1 MLRVALTK
9 GRIEK
14 KMTTMLEKLGYD
26 VTSMINKDRELQID
40 VEDKMKIIF
49 AKSNDVITFIEHGI
63 VDIGIV
69 GSDTLL
75 ENSFKNYYELLDLE
89 IGKCS
94 FAVCSYPEYKKIK
107 LNRRKRIATKY
118 PNVAKAYFESK
129 DEDVEIIKLE
139 GSVELGPVVGLT
151 DAIVDIVETGATLK
165 ANGLEVIDKITDV
178 SARLICNKTKFK
190 YKKEEILNLIDLI
203 ENYNKK
209 NNCTGNF
216 I

>member
-1 MLRVALTK
+1 MLKVALTK

-14 KMTTMLEKLGYD
+14 KVTTMLEKLGYD
-26 VTSMINKDRELQID
+26 VTSMINKNRELQIN
-40 VEDKMKIIF
+40 VEDKMEIIF
-49 AKSNDVITFIEHGI
+49 AKSNDVVTFIEHGI

-94 FAVCSYPEYKKIK
+94 FAVCSYPEYKNIK

-118 PNVAKAYFESK
+118 PNVAKKYFESK
-129 DEDVEIIKLE
+129 DEDVEIIRLE

-165 ANGLEVIDKITDV
+165 ANGLEVIEKITDV
-178 SARLICNKTKFK
+178 STRLICNKTKFK

-203 ENYNKK
+203 EN
-209 NNCTGNF
+209 NNR
-216 I
+216 

>member
-1 MLRVALTK
+1 MLKVALTK

-14 KMTTMLEKLGYD
+14 KVTTMLEKLGYD
-26 VTSMINKDRELQID
+26 VTSMINKNRELQIN

-49 AKSNDVITFIEHGI
+49 AKSNDVVTFIEHGI

-94 FAVCSYPEYKKIK
+94 FAVCSYPEYKNIK

-118 PNVAKAYFESK
+118 PNVAKKYFESK

-165 ANGLEVIDKITDV
+165 ANGLEVIEKITDV
-178 SARLICNKTKFK
+178 STRLICNKTKFK

-203 ENYNKK
+203 EN
-209 NNCTGNF
+209 NNR
-216 I
+216 

>member
-1 MLRVALTK
+1 MLKVALTK

-14 KMTTMLEKLGYD
+14 KVTTMLEKLGYD
-26 VTSMINKDRELQID
+26 VTPMINKNRELQIN

-49 AKSNDVITFIEHGI
+49 AKSNDVVTFIEHGI

-94 FAVCSYPEYKKIK
+94 FAVCSYPEYKNIK

-118 PNVAKAYFESK
+118 PNVAKKYFESK

-165 ANGLEVIDKITDV
+165 ANGLEVIEKITDV
-178 SARLICNKTKFK
+178 STRLICNKTKFK

-203 ENYNKK
+203 EK
-209 NNCTGNF
+209 NNR
-216 I
+216 

>member
-1 MLRVALTK
+1 MLKVALTK

-14 KMTTMLEKLGYD
+14 KVTTMLEKLEYD
-26 VTSMINKDRELQID
+26 VTSMINKNRELQIN
-40 VEDKMKIIF
+40 VEDKMEIIF
-49 AKSNDVITFIEHGI
+49 AKSNDVVTFIEHGI

-94 FAVCSYPEYKKIK
+94 FAVCSYPEYKNIK

-118 PNVAKAYFESK
+118 PNVAKKYFESK

-151 DAIVDIVETGATLK
+151 DAIVDIVETGATLR
-165 ANGLEVIDKITDV
+165 ANGLEVIEKITDV
-178 SARLICNKTKFK
+178 STRLICNKTKFK

-203 ENYNKK
+203 EN
-209 NNCTGNF
+209 NNR
-216 I
+216 

>member
-1 MLRVALTK
+1 MLKVALTK

-14 KMTTMLEKLGYD
+14 KVTTMLEKLGYD
-26 VTSMINKDRELQID
+26 VTSMINKNRELQIN

-49 AKSNDVITFIEHGI
+49 AKSNDVVTFIEHGI

-94 FAVCSYPEYKKIK
+94 FAVCSYPEYKNIK

-118 PNVAKAYFESK
+118 PNVAKKYFKSK

-139 GSVELGPVVGLT
+139 GSVELEPVVGLT
-151 DAIVDIVETGATLK
+151 DAIVDIVETGATLR
-165 ANGLEVIDKITDV
+165 ANGLEVIEKITDV
-178 SARLICNKTKFK
+178 STRLICNKTKFK

-203 ENYNKK
+203 EN
-209 NNCTGNF
+209 NNR
-216 I
+216 

>member
-1 MLRVALTK
+1 MLKVALTK

-14 KMTTMLEKLGYD
+14 KVTTMLEKLGYD
-26 VTSMINKDRELQID
+26 VTSMINKNRELQIN
-40 VEDKMKIIF
+40 VEDKMEIIF
-49 AKSNDVITFIEHGI
+49 AKSNDVVTFIEHGI

-94 FAVCSYPEYKKIK
+94 FAVCSYPEYKNIK

-118 PNVAKAYFESK
+118 PNVAKKYFESK

-151 DAIVDIVETGATLK
+151 DAIVDIVETGATLR
-165 ANGLEVIDKITDV
+165 ANGLEVIEKITDV
-178 SARLICNKTKFK
+178 STRLICNKTKFK

-203 ENYNKK
+203 EN
-209 NNCTGNF
+209 NNR
-216 I
+216 

>member
-1 MLRVALTK
+1 MLKVALTK

-14 KMTTMLEKLGYD
+14 KVTTMLEKLGYD
-26 VTSMINKDRELQID
+26 VTSMINKNRELQIN
-40 VEDKMKIIF
+40 VEDKMEIIF
-49 AKSNDVITFIEHGI
+49 AKSNDVVTFIEHGI

-94 FAVCSYPEYKKIK
+94 FAVCSYPEYKNIK

-118 PNVAKAYFESK
+118 PNVAKKYFKSK

-151 DAIVDIVETGATLK
+151 DAIVDIVETGATLR
-165 ANGLEVIDKITDV
+165 ANGLEVIEKITDV
-178 SARLICNKTKFK
+178 STRLICNKTKFK

-203 ENYNKK
+203 EN
-209 NNCTGNF
+209 NNR
-216 I
+216 

>member
-1 MLRVALTK
+1 MLKVALTK

-14 KMTTMLEKLGYD
+14 KVTTMLEKLGYD
-26 VTSMINKDRELQID
+26 VTSMINKNRELQIN
-40 VEDKMKIIF
+40 VEDKMEIIF
-49 AKSNDVITFIEHGI
+49 AKSNDVVTFIEHGI

-94 FAVCSYPEYKKIK
+94 FAACSYPEYKNIK

-118 PNVAKAYFESK
+118 PNVAKKYFESK

-165 ANGLEVIDKITDV
+165 ANGLEVIEKITDV
-178 SARLICNKTKFK
+178 STRLICNKTKFK
-190 YKKEEILNLIDLI
+190 YKNEEILNLIDLI
-203 ENYNKK
+203 EN
-209 NNCTGNF
+209 NNR
-216 I
+216 

>member
-1 MLRVALTK
+1 MLKVALTK

-14 KMTTMLEKLGYD
+14 KVTTILEKLGYD
-26 VTSMINKDRELQID
+26 VTSMINKNRELQIN
-40 VEDKMKIIF
+40 VEDKMEIIF
-49 AKSNDVITFIEHGI
+49 AKSNDVVTFIEHGI

-94 FAVCSYPEYKKIK
+94 FAVCSYPEYKNIK

-118 PNVAKAYFESK
+118 PNVAKKYFESK

-165 ANGLEVIDKITDV
+165 ANGLEVIEKITDV
-178 SARLICNKTKFK
+178 STRLICNKTKFK

-203 ENYNKK
+203 EN
-209 NNCTGNF
+209 NNR
-216 I
+216 

>member
-1 MLRVALTK
+1 MLKIALTK

-14 KMTTMLEKLGYD
+14 KMTEMLEKLGYN
-26 VTSMINKDRELQID
+26 VESMINKKRELQIN
-40 VEDKMKIIF
+40 VEDKMIIIF
-49 AKSNDVITFIEHGI
+49 AKSNDVVTFIEHGI

-94 FAVCSYPEYKKIK
+94 FAVCSYPEYKNLK

-118 PNVAKAYFESK
+118 PSVAKNYFESK

-165 ANGLEVIDKITDV
+165 ANGLEVIEKIADV
-178 SARLICNKTKFK
+178 STRLICNKTKFK

-203 ENYNKK
+203 EKQNNK
-209 NNCTGNF
+209 
-216 I
+216 

>member
-1 MLRVALTK
+1 MLKVALTK

-14 KMTTMLEKLGYD
+14 KVTTMLEKLGYD
-26 VTSMINKDRELQID
+26 VTSMINKNRELQIN
-40 VEDKMKIIF
+40 VEDKMEIIF
-49 AKSNDVITFIEHGI
+49 AKSNDVVTFIEHGI

-94 FAVCSYPEYKKIK
+94 VAVCSYPEYKNIK

-118 PNVAKAYFESK
+118 PNVAKKYFESK

-165 ANGLEVIDKITDV
+165 ANGLEVIEKITDV
-178 SARLICNKTKFK
+178 STRLICNKTKFK

-203 ENYNKK
+203 EN
-209 NNCTGNF
+209 NNR
-216 I
+216 

>member
-1 MLRVALTK
+1 MLKIALTK

-14 KMTTMLEKLGYD
+14 KVTIMLKELGYD
-26 VTSMINKDRELQID
+26 VTPMINKNRELQINID
-40 VEDKMKIIF
+40 DKLEIIF
-49 AKSNDVITFIEHGI
+49 AKSNDVVTFIEHGI

-94 FAVCSYPEYKKIK
+94 FAVCSYPNYKEKRF
-107 LNRRKRIATKY
+107 NRRKRIATKY
-118 PNVAKAYFESK
+118 PNVAKAYFENK
-129 DEDVEIIKLE
+129 EEDVEIIKLE

-178 SARLICNKTKFK
+178 STRLICNKTKFK
-190 YKKEEILNLIDLI
+190 YKKEEILNLIDLL
-203 ENYNKK
+203 EKYNEEEKK
-209 NNCTGNF
+209 C
-216 I
+216 

>member
-94 FAVCSYPEYKKIK
+94 FAVCSYPEYKNIK

-209 NNCTGNF
+209 NNCKS
-216 I
+216 

>member
-1 MLRVALTK
+1 MLKVALTK

-14 KMTTMLEKLGYD
+14 EVTTMLEKLGYD
-26 VTSMINKDRELQID
+26 VTSMINKNRELQIN

-49 AKSNDVITFIEHGI
+49 AKSNDVVTFIEHGI

-94 FAVCSYPEYKKIK
+94 FAVCSYPEYKNIK

-118 PNVAKAYFESK
+118 PNVAKKYFESK

-165 ANGLEVIDKITDV
+165 ANGLEVIEKITDV
-178 SARLICNKTKFK
+178 STRLICNKTKFK

-203 ENYNKK
+203 EK
-209 NNCTGNF
+209 NNR
-216 I
+216 

>member
-1 MLRVALTK
+1 MLKIALTK

-14 KMTTMLEKLGYD
+14 KMTAMLEKLGYD
-26 VTSMINKDRELQID
+26 VTSMINKDRELQIK

-49 AKSNDVITFIEHGI
+49 AKSNDVVTFIEHGI

-75 ENSFKNYYELLDLE
+75 ENSFKNYYELLDLG

-94 FAVCSYPEYKKIK
+94 FAVCSYPEYRKLK

-118 PNVAKAYFESK
+118 PNVAKTYFESK

-165 ANGLEVIDKITDV
+165 ANGLEVIEKITDV
-178 SARLICNKTKFK
+178 STRLICNKTKFK

-203 ENYNKK
+203 ENYNNK
-209 NNCTGNF
+209 
-216 I
+216 

>member
-1 MLRVALTK
+1 MLKIALTK
-9 GRIEK
+9 GRIER
-14 KMTTMLEKLGYD
+14 KMTETFKKIGYNID
-26 VTSMINKDRELQID
+26 PLINKDRELQINI
-40 VEDKMKIIF
+40 EDKMEIIF
-49 AKSNDVITFIEHGI
+49 AKSNDVVTFVEHGI

-75 ENSFKNYYELLDLE
+75 ENPFKDYYELLDLE

-94 FAVCSYPEYKKIK
+94 FAVCSYPNFKNAKF
-107 LNRRKRIATKY
+107 NRRKRIATKY
-118 PNVAKAYFESK
+118 PNIAKKYFESK

-165 ANGLEVIDKITDV
+165 ANGLEVIDTIIEV
-178 SARLICNKTKFK
+178 STRLICNKTKFK

-203 ENYNKK
+203 EKYKI
-209 NNCTGNF
+209 TRMRGS
-216 I
+216 IH